1 MSTTDGAASTADDVG
16 SVDPDVAPV
25 AEPLVKSST
34 GTAGGG
40 GGGGG
45 VEAVSAPNREGIR
58 DPLKHLFSVENLS
71 KHRVWNDIDGC
82 DMNMCISEAAIP
94 QIVAIRYCTLRT
106 FFSIRVPPFRY
117 LGCVLQC
124 AVFPH
129 TSVHHTLRSLFL
141 FFNFYLVNVPP
152 SCL

>member
-58 DPLKHLFSVENLS
+58 DPLKHLFSAEILS
-71 KHRVWNDIDGC
+71 KHVWNNTNGC
-82 DMNMCISEAAIP
+82 VYEYRYMNMYVS
-94 QIVAIRYCTLRT
+94 
-106 FFSIRVPPFRY
+106 
-117 LGCVLQC
+117 
-124 AVFPH
+124 
-129 TSVHHTLRSLFL
+129 
-141 FFNFYLVNVPP
+141 
-152 SCL
+152 